1 MWHNRL
7 YIVLA
12 TVTAVV
18 PLLRATDD
26 AGLSGG
32 RHVAA
37 EWPQYFLDKRLSS
50 LRLSKQD
57 KVFARDFP
65 GEIRKY
71 QAGSD
76 QLIIRLLNRPTRK
89 LHPAVDCFRGAGFS
103 VTFKPIRV
111 DREGHRWGCFE
122 ANKRDV
128 RLRVCERIFD
138 QLGGE
143 YTDVSAWFWNATF
156 DQSPGFWWAYTLVE
170 EVVGG
175 Y

>member
-1 MWHNRL
+1 MWHNL
-7 YIVLA
+7 VYIVLA
-12 TVTAVV
+12 TLTAVV
-18 PLLRATDD
+18 PLLQAPDD
-26 AGLSGG
+26 TRLSG
-32 RHVAA
+32 RRQIAA
-37 EWPQYFLDKRLSS
+37 EWPEYFMDKRLSP
-50 LRLSKQD
+50 LPLSEED
-57 KVFARDFP
+57 KVFAQDFP

-76 QLIIRLLNRPTRK
+76 QLILRLLNRPTRK
-89 LHPAVDCFRGAGFS
+89 LHPAVDCFRGSGFS

-122 ANKRDV
+122 AAKRKM

-138 QLGGE
+138 QFGGE

-170 EVVGG
+170 EVSRGK
-175 Y
+175 